1 MSSSLPGIITN
12 LTNNIVAPTGT
23 PGNTIVL
30 IGHVDGL
37 PSEAY
42 WTPDQ
47 KGFIYQYQSLSDF
60 QSAFGNIDISTT
72 PFVAGAKATAST
84 AAIPPYD
91 KRNSVMRILDL
102 IYFANL
108 TADVAVFPID
118 PDYGGA
124 SANELTDDLTIVPL
138 GMSEALEEALFYF
151 NVFGIILAGLEP
163 VLLGKQHC
171 ELAADNSGLYNSPR
185 FYFTGVDLFSVWDD
199 FTTPGRTQP
208 LTADD
213 ISEWNAVQSDVGLV
227 MSYIGNHLYN
237 FRVVNG
243 TEPALEIGGQ
253 LAVGVIAGLATL
265 NSPAFS
271 FTRETNPLGS
281 LVYGGQNLILRPSE
295 LLVAQNDG
303 WLVSRFIQN
312 THVINKGI
320 TYASS
325 VGQAY
330 SLYPV
335 RAVANFLFK
344 ALVLVL
350 TPYLQMMQTSTV
362 FVSAK
367 AQVDL
372 VLQNAR
378 DANLILSNYS
388 SKVTS
393 DPNQIDAIVAEV
405 SFEVIKPI
413 NTVKLNITVS

>member
-1 MSSSLPGIITN
+1 MSALPGIITN
-12 LTNNIVAPTGT
+12 VTNNIVAPTGS
-23 PGNTIVL
+23 PGNTIVV

-37 PSEAY
+37 PATSY

-47 KGFIYQYQSLSDF
+47 KGLIYQFQSLSDF
-60 QSAFGNIDISTT
+60 QSQFGNIDISTN
-72 PFVAGAKATAST
+72 PFVNGAKATVST

-91 KRNSVMRILDL
+91 KRNSVMRILDI
-102 IYFANL
+102 IYFVNL

-124 SANELTDDLTIVPL
+124 SANELTDDLSVIPQ

-185 FYFTGVDLFSVWDD
+185 FYFTGVDLFSAWDD

-208 LTADD
+208 LSVDD
-213 ISEWNAVQSDVGLV
+213 ISEWNAVKSDLGLV
-227 MSYIGNHLYN
+227 MNYIGNHLYN

-253 LAVGVIAGLATL
+253 LVAGFIAGLATL

-271 FTRETNPLGS
+271 FTRATNALGS
-281 LVYGGQNLILRPSE
+281 VVYGGDNLIFRPSE

-303 WLVSRFIQN
+303 WLITRFVQN
-312 THVINKGI
+312 TYVINKGI
-320 TYASS
+320 TYASTT
-325 VGQAY
+325 GQNF

-335 RAVANFLFK
+335 RAVANYMFK
-344 ALVLVL
+344 ALVILL
-350 TPYLQMMQTSTV
+350 TPYLEQMQTSTV

-367 AQVDL
+367 AQIDQA
-372 VLQNAR
+372 LQNAR
-378 DANLILSNYS
+378 DANFILSNYS
-388 SKVTS
+388 SKVVS
-393 DPNQIDAIVAEV
+393 DSNQIDAIDAEV